1 MKTSFLNSP
10 TLFVEVSQTSF
21 KALHGDDGLE
31 FSLDRHESGRLTPD
45 CIERL
50 TSSLRVFLKRGPW
63 QLRMRAVCAIGARG
77 VSIRRI
83 LLPACSKD
91 ELERLL
97 VLQIEREFPLSP
109 GEMAWGYRPL
119 PGSATR
125 QNGAPATQELLVVA
139 VKREVIEDYS
149 KILADCGLEP
159 VFTIGA
165 LARSVLCPS
174 APASY
179 SVLEVTPSHSE
190 LISFENGVPSAI
202 RAFPWGSQEIDLRMA
217 ADGADL
223 ESFSIPSKLIGQKL
237 FLTGPVPV
245 EMQPR
250 LASAFAGSAAWESIA
265 TATGEG
271 RSPAIF
277 GLRKSFEDSG
287 SEPIQ
292 IRTALD
298 AKQSASPATWKW
310 AAAAL
315 LLGIAVVALRYA
327 EVFIHRPGLVRKI
340 AEVKSYREK
349 LPNLDRELG
358 FLQFLKTNQ
367 PPYFDPLSA
376 IASAAPSGTRID
388 ALSMNR
394 RGDVSIRATMR
405 DSQQV
410 VQFRSK
416 LIDSGV
422 FGDIVVEEQNP
433 TPDRQKMIVR
443 MSGHWNAPAGIKP
456 PPPATPQDTTQPP
469 PQTEAIVPA
478 DPSGSPAALR
488 AAAPPVGKESP

>member
-10 TLFVEVSQTSF
+10 TLFVEISQTSF

-31 FSLDRHESGRLTPD
+31 FTLDRHESGRLTPD

-83 LLPACSKD
+83 VLPACPKD

-109 GEMAWGYRPL
+109 GEMAWGYRLL
-119 PGSATR
+119 PGSATPR
-125 QNGAPATQELLVVA
+125 NGSPATQELLVVA

-159 VFTIGA
+159 VFTVGA
-165 LARSVLCPS
+165 LARSALCPS

-179 SVLEVTPSHSE
+179 AVLDVTPSHSE

-202 RAFPWGSQEIDLRMA
+202 RAFPWGSQEIDRRIA
-217 ADGADL
+217 GDGADL
-223 ESFSIPSKLIGQKL
+223 ESLSIPSKLVGQKL
-237 FLTGPVPV
+237 YFTGSVPV
-245 EMQPR
+245 QMQSR
-250 LASAFAGSAAWESIA
+250 FAGGAEWESIPPA
-265 TATGEG
+265 AGEG
-271 RSPAIF
+271 RSPAIL
-277 GLRKSFEDSG
+277 GLRKSADNG
-287 SEPIQ
+287 SAPIQ
-292 IRTALD
+292 LRTALD
-298 AKQSASPATWKW
+298 VKQSASPAPWKW

-315 LLGIAVVALRYA
+315 LLGVAALALRYA
-327 EVFIHRPGLVRKI
+327 EVFVHRPGLVRKI

-358 FLQFLKTNQ
+358 FLQFLQTNQ

-376 IASAAPSGTRID
+376 IAGAAPSGTRID

-410 VQFRSK
+410 TQFRSK
-416 LIDSGV
+416 MIDSGV
-422 FGDIVVEEQNP
+422 FSDIVVEEQNP
-433 TPDRQKMIVR
+433 TPDRQKIIVR
-443 MSGHWNAPAGIKP
+443 MSGHWKAPTAGKP
-456 PPPATPQDTTQPP
+456 PPTAPPQDTTQPP
-469 PQTEAIVPA
+469 PQTEGIIAPPDA
-478 DPSGSPAALR
+478 GLPGALR
-488 AAAPPVGKESP
+488 AAAPPTGKETP

>member
-1 MKTSFLNSP
+1 MKSSFLNSP
-10 TLFVEVSQTSF
+10 TLFVEISQTSF

-31 FSLDRHESGRLTPD
+31 FSLDRHENGQLMPD

-50 TSSLRVFLKRGPW
+50 TASLRVFLKRGPW
-63 QLRMRAVCAIGARG
+63 QLRLRAVCAIGARG

-83 LLPACSKD
+83 VLPACPKD

-109 GEMAWGYRPL
+109 NEMAWGYRLL
-119 PGSATR
+119 PGSAAPR
-125 QNGAPATQELLVVA
+125 NGAPATQELLIVA
-139 VKREVIEDYS
+139 VKREVIDDYS
-149 KILADCGLEP
+149 RIFADCGLEP

-165 LARSVLCPS
+165 LARSALCAS

-179 SVLEVTPSHSE
+179 SVLDVTASHSE
-190 LISFENGVPSAI
+190 FISFENGVPSAI
-202 RAFPWGSQEIDLRMA
+202 RAFPWGSQEIDRRIA
-217 ADGADL
+217 ADGANL
-223 ESFSIPSKLIGQKL
+223 ESVSIPSKLIGQKL
-237 FLTGPVPV
+237 YFTGSVPPQ
-245 EMQPR
+245 MQ
-250 LASAFAGSAAWESIA
+250 SHFAGDAQWESIPP
-265 TATGEG
+265 ATGEG
-271 RSPAIF
+271 RSSAIL
-277 GLRKSFEDSG
+277 GLRKSDDNG
-287 SEPIQ
+287 SDPIQ
-292 IRTALD
+292 LRTALD
-298 AKQSASPATWKW
+298 AKQSASPSAWKW
-310 AAAAL
+310 AAVAFLLAIAAF
-315 LLGIAVVALRYA
+315 ALRYA
-327 EVFIHRPGLVRKI
+327 EVLVHRPGLVRKI

-349 LPNLDRELG
+349 LPNLDRELA

-388 ALSMNR
+388 ALSMSR

-433 TPDRQKMIVR
+433 TPDRQKIIVR
-443 MSGHWNAPAGIKP
+443 MSGHWKVPTGKSPA
-456 PPPATPQDTTQPP
+456 PATPQDTTQLP
-469 PQTEAIVPA
+469 PQTEGMVAPA
-478 DPSGSPAALR
+478 NAGSPGALR

>member
-1 MKTSFLNSP
+1 MN
-10 TLFVEVSQTSF
+10 TLFVEISQTSF

-63 QLRMRAVCAIGARG
+63 QLRKRAVCAIGARG

-83 LLPACSKD
+83 VLPACSKD

-109 GEMAWGYRPL
+109 GEMAWGYRLL
-119 PGSATR
+119 PGSAVR

-139 VKREVIEDYS
+139 VKREVIDDYS
-149 KILADCGLEP
+149 RIFADCGLEP

-165 LARSVLCPS
+165 LARSALCAS

-179 SVLEVTPSHSE
+179 SVLDVTPSYSE
-190 LISFENGVPSAI
+190 LASFENGVPSAI
-202 RAFPWGSQEIDLRMA
+202 RAFPWGSLEIDRRIA
-217 ADGADL
+217 ADGDNF
-223 ESFSIPSKLIGQKL
+223 ESLSIPSKLIGQKL
-237 FLTGPVPV
+237 YFTGPVPV
-245 EMQPR
+245 QMQSR
-250 LASAFAGSAAWESIA
+250 FAGGAEWESIPPVS
-265 TATGEG
+265 GEG
-271 RSPAIF
+271 RSSAIL
-277 GLRKSFEDSG
+277 GLRKSDDNG
-287 SEPIQ
+287 SDPIQ
-292 IRTALD
+292 LRTALD
-298 AKQSASPATWKW
+298 AKQSASPAAWKW
-310 AAAAL
+310 AAAVVL
-315 LLGIAVVALRYA
+315 LAIAAFALRYA
-327 EVFIHRPGLVRKI
+327 EVLVHRPGLVRKI

-410 VQFRSK
+410 VQFRSR

-433 TPDRQKMIVR
+433 TPDRQKIIVR
-443 MSGHWNAPAGIKP
+443 MSGHWKAPTAGKP
-456 PPPATPQDTTQPP
+456 PPTATPQDTTQPP
-469 PQTEAIVPA
+469 PQTGAPA
-478 DPSGSPAALR
+478 DPGSAAAFH
-488 AAAPPVGKESP
+488 AAAPPVGKETP

>member
-1 MKTSFLNSP
+1 MKSSFLNSP
-10 TLFVEVSQTSF
+10 TLFVEISQTSF

-31 FSLDRHESGRLTPD
+31 FSLDRHENGRLMPD

-50 TSSLRVFLKRGPW
+50 TSSLRVFLKRSPW

-83 LLPACSKD
+83 VVPKCPKD

-97 VLQIEREFPLSP
+97 LLQIEREFPLSP

-119 PGSATR
+119 PGAVR

-149 KILADCGLEP
+149 KILTDCGLEP

-174 APASY
+174 VPASY
-179 SVLEVTPSHSE
+179 AVLDVTPSHSE

-202 RAFPWGSQEIDLRMA
+202 RAFPWGSQEIDRRMA

-223 ESFSIPSKLIGQKL
+223 ESLSIPSKLVGQKL
-237 FLTGPVPV
+237 YFTGSVPV
-245 EMQPR
+245 QMQSR
-250 LASAFAGSAAWESIA
+250 LAGGAEWESIPPA
-265 TATGEG
+265 AGEG
-271 RSPAIF
+271 RSPAIL
-277 GLRKSFEDSG
+277 GLRKSADNG

-292 IRTALD
+292 LRTALD

-310 AAAAL
+310 AAAAV
-315 LLGIAVVALRYA
+315 LLGLAALALRYA

-358 FLQFLKTNQ
+358 FLQFLQTNQ

-376 IASAAPSGTRID
+376 IAGAAPAGTRID

-416 LIDSGV
+416 MIDSGV

-433 TPDRQKMIVR
+433 TPDRQKIIVR
-443 MSGHWNAPAGIKP
+443 MSGHWKAPTGGKP
-456 PPPATPQDTTQPP
+456 PPKATPQDTTQPP
-469 PQTEAIVPA
+469 PQTEATA
-478 DPSGSPAALR
+478 DPGSAAAFR
-488 AAAPPVGKESP
+488 AAVPPVGKESP